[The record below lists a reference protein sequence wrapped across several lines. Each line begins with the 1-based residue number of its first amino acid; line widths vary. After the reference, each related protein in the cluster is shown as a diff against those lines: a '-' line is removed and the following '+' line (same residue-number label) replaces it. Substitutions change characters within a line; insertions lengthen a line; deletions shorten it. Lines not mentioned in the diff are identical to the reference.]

1 MNKITTN
8 FQPGKRGNFSF
19 LITIGLSVM
28 VISFLFSCSGISNH
42 SYKKCNQE
50 RALLQKQNKDWEK
63 KYSILKQKLV
73 KWEKDYQEIANK
85 VNQQTK
91 QIDQQAKQIDQR
103 AKQFDLQTKQ
113 IESLLK
119 WKQEYE
125 KKQKEGR

>member
-1 MNKITTN
+1 M
-8 FQPGKRGNFSF
+8 
-19 LITIGLSVM
+19 
-28 VISFLFSCSGISNH
+28 
-42 SYKKCNQE
+42 
-50 RALLQKQNKDWEK
+50 
-63 KYSILKQKLV
+63 KQKLV

-85 VNQQTK
+85 VNQQT
-91 QIDQQAKQIDQR
+91 KQIDQR